1 MHRLAYAGIALL
13 ICTAVPL
20 LILISAS
27 ASSQTLDGNGAS
39 GACLRLGGVGII
51 VNGAAYCR
59 LPDGRAVD
67 KGLLVLRQERR
78 AGMPNPASAYCE
90 RWGGRVDVVA
100 KPGGQ
105 TGYCHLPNSAVI
117 EEWALYRGR

>member
-20 LILISAS
+20 LILISGS

-39 GACLRLGGVGII
+39 GVCLRLGGVGIM

-67 KGLLVLRQERR
+67 KRLLVLGRR
-78 AGMPNPASAYCE
+78 RPAVMPNPASAYCE
-90 RWGGRVDVVA
+90 QLGGRLDVVA
-100 KPGGQ
+100 EPGGQ
-105 TGYCHLPNSAVI
+105 TGYCHLPNGAVV

>member
-39 GACLRLGGVGII
+39 GVCLRLGGVGII

-59 LPDGRAVD
+59 LRDGRAID
-67 KGLLVLRQERR
+67 KRLFVLGQQRR

-90 RWGGRVDVVA
+90 RWGGRVDVVQG
-100 KPGGQ
+100 PNGQ
-105 TGYCHLPNSAVI
+105 AGYCDLSNDAVI